1 MADWLLTRV
10 PSPLYDGKKK
20 KKVSSIAG
28 TNGFSQA
35 KVWSGIP
42 THTRNKNESTVI
54 TMKQQHEY
62 KQLKLLEENIT
73 VNLYDTEFGNR
84 FSVTATEAQ
93 ETKEKER

>member
-1 MADWLLTRV
+1 
-10 PSPLYDGKKK
+10 
-20 KKVSSIAG
+20 
-28 TNGFSQA
+28 
-35 KVWSGIP
+35 
-42 THTRNKNESTVI
+42 
-54 TMKQQHEY
+54 MKQQHEY